1 MTWEEFRN
9 IDINN
14 IETTMHTF
22 SVLSIRKYYIRK
34 DGKVHIYIR
43 IRDWID
49 RGKKENDYVVE
60 EKYFITNEEDEYSTL
75 LTEVREYLI
84 DYTIERLPIFKDQRY
99 ILNNVYLINDWTKYN
114 VEDNSISEVK

>member
-22 SVLSIRKYYIRK
+22 SVLSVRKYYIRK

-60 EKYFITNEEDEYSTL
+60 EKYFVTNEEDEYSIL